1 MDTMPAAF
9 PGIRRSRRRR
19 GNSAFSAGTGLGG
32 GSVDPLVGPDLRQDD
47 RDGNFF
53 GDGRPSGRPFFCPE
67 RGVRARRAR
76 DLSSEFRLQR
86 VRQSEGAAP
95 VRSRPFAL
103 GRSVVQSAGTGR
115 TSRPSGRRCRAPVC
129 PDSGGVTSSRP
140 HGRNHREVRIVTVF
154 LITSGTVRSVVLKS
168 LNSSERSIGTLSIQP
183 ESVSVAKNNSTV
195 IWMG

>member
-76 DLSSEFRLQR
+76 DLSSEFRLRR
-86 VRQSEGAAP
+86 VRQSEGA
-95 VRSRPFAL
+95 V
-103 GRSVVQSAGTGR
+103 GRSECWHGPHLTAVGKTVPGACL
-115 TSRPSGRRCRAPVC
+115 SRFGRRDVVPSARQESPGGTYRNGLFDNQRNRPVC
-129 PDSGGVTSSRP
+129 GVEILELL
-140 HGRNHREVRIVTVF
+140 REVDRITRYP
-154 LITSGTVRSVVLKS
+154 I
-168 LNSSERSIGTLSIQP
+168 
-183 ESVSVAKNNSTV
+183 KNRF
-195 IWMG
+195 GFDE